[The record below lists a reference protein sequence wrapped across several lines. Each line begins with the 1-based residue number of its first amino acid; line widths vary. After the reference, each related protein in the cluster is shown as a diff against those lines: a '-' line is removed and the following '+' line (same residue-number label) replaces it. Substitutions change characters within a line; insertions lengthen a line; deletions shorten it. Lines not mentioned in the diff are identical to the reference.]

1 MNVVEMRGILK
12 RFGPVTANAGVDFD
26 LAEGE
31 VHALLGENGAGKSTL
46 MKILYGLYTPDAGE
60 IRVEGQAVRFASPA
74 DALAHGI
81 GMVSQHFS
89 LVPTFTVA
97 ENIALGYT
105 SGVRF
110 DERAAAA
117 SVRAT
122 AARFQL
128 SIDPATQ
135 VRHLSVGE
143 QQRVEIL
150 KALHRECRALILD
163 EPTAVLTPQETEAL
177 FEAIRRL
184 VGQGLS
190 VVFISHK
197 LDEVLA
203 VSDRVTV
210 LRDGRVVGETSTRE
224 ASRASLARL
233 MVGREVLGVSREVA
247 PRGGAPL
254 LRLEDVHALD
264 DRRLPALRGLTL
276 AVHAG
281 EIVGVAGVAGN
292 GQRELTEALC
302 GLRHPS
308 RGRIFVGNDPVD
320 VTRAT
325 PAGLA
330 ARGVGRIPEDR
341 LSAVVV
347 DLTVADNL
355 ALEHLNEFTRRIS
368 PLPSWFPTGEGL
380 GVRVLDRDRM
390 RRAAEALIAEYGI
403 KAAPGD
409 RARTLSGGNMQK
421 LILAR
426 VLSRNPSVVI
436 AAEPTRGLDVGATEY
451 VRGKLLEARD
461 RGAAVLLISEDL
473 DEVLTLSDRIAVIY
487 EGRLTGVLSASEAD
501 PERLGLMMAG
511 GVGRRL

>member
-1 MNVVEMRGILK
+1 MNVIEMRGIVK
-12 RFGPVTANAGVDFD
+12 RFGAVMANAGIDFD

-60 IRVEGQAVRFASPA
+60 IRARRHVVHFASPA

-81 GMVSQHFS
+81 GFVSQHFS

-105 SGVRF
+105 PGVRF

-117 SVRAT
+117 AVSGT

-128 SIDPATQ
+128 IVDPASQ

-150 KALHRECRALILD
+150 KALHRECRVLILD
-163 EPTAVLTPQETEAL
+163 EPTAVLTPQESEAL
-177 FEAIRRL
+177 FAAIRRL
-184 VGQGLS
+184 VDQGLS

-203 VSDRVTV
+203 VSDRVTI
-210 LRDGRVVGETSTRE
+210 LRDGRVVGETATRE
-224 ASRASLARL
+224 ASHASLARL
-233 MVGREVLGVSREVA
+233 MVGRERETTPYVRDTTPYVTFGVSRD
-247 PRGGAPL
+247 GGGMAGPPL

-276 AVHAG
+276 TVGGG

-292 GQRELTEALC
+292 GQRELGEVLS
-302 GLRHPS
+302 GLRHPI
-308 RGRIFVGNDPVD
+308 RGRVFVGNDEI
-320 VTRAT
+320 TRAP
-325 PAGLA
+325 PAEVA

-341 LSAVVV
+341 LAAVVA
-347 DLTVADNL
+347 DLTVAENL
-355 ALEHLNEFTRRIS
+355 ALEHLGEFVQWS
-368 PLPSWFPTGEGL
+368 G
-380 GVRVLDRDRM
+380 LDRRKM
-390 RRAAEALIAEYGI
+390 RRQAEALIAEYGI
-403 KAAPGD
+403 KAMPGH

-426 VLSRNPSVVI
+426 VLSRHPRLIVAS
-436 AAEPTRGLDVGATEY
+436 EPTRGLDVAATDY
-451 VRGKLLEARD
+451 VRDKLLEACG
-461 RGAAVLLISEDL
+461 RGAGVLLISEDL
-473 DEVLTLSDRIAVIY
+473 DEVLALSDRIAVLY
-487 EGRLTGVLSASEAD
+487 EGRLTGMLNAGEAD

-511 GVGRRL
+511 QGVTVDAAV

>member
-1 MNVVEMRGILK
+1 MNVVEMRGIAK
-12 RFGPVTANAGVDFD
+12 RFGPVTANAGIDFD
-26 LAEGE
+26 LSEGE

-46 MKILYGLYTPDAGE
+46 MKILYGLYTADAGE
-60 IRVEGQAVRFASPA
+60 IRVRGQVVRFSSPA

-81 GMVSQHFS
+81 GLVSQHFS

-105 SGVRF
+105 AGLRF
-110 DERAAAA
+110 DERAVAA
-117 SVRAT
+117 SVSAT
-122 AARFQL
+122 AARFQM
-128 SIDPATQ
+128 SIDPAVQ
-135 VRHLSVGE
+135 VRYLSVGE

-150 KALHRECRALILD
+150 KALHRECRVLILD
-163 EPTAVLTPQETEAL
+163 EPTAVLTPQEAEAL
-177 FEAIRRL
+177 FAAIRRL

-197 LDEVLA
+197 LDEVFA

-210 LRDGRVVGETSTRE
+210 LRDGRVVGETPTRN
-224 ASRASLARL
+224 ASHASLARL
-233 MVGREVLGVSREVA
+233 MVGRETAGVSREGEA
-247 PRGGAPL
+247 AAGAPL

-276 AVHAG
+276 AVGAG

-292 GQRELTEALC
+292 GQRELTEVLC

-308 RGRIFVGNDPVD
+308 RGRVFVGNDPVD
-320 VTRAT
+320 LTRVT
-325 PAGLA
+325 PAEVA

-341 LSAVVV
+341 LSAVVA

-355 ALEHLNEFTRRIS
+355 ALEHLGEFTHQGR
-368 PLPSWFPTGEGL
+368 
-380 GVRVLDRDRM
+380 LDRNRM
-390 RRAAEALIAEYGI
+390 RQVAEALISEYGI

-426 VLSRNPSVVI
+426 VLSRNPRVVI
-436 AAEPTRGLDVGATEY
+436 AAGPTRGLDVGATEY

-473 DEVLTLSDRIAVIY
+473 DEVLALSDRIAVIY

-511 GVGRRL
+511 QGR

>member
-1 MNVVEMRGILK
+1 MNVVEMRGIAK
-12 RFGPVTANAGVDFD
+12 RFGPVTANAAIDFD

-46 MKILYGLYTPDAGE
+46 MRILYGLYTADAGE
-60 IRVEGQAVRFASPA
+60 IRVRGQVVRFTSPA

-81 GMVSQHFS
+81 GLVSQHFS

-105 SGVRF
+105 AGFRF
-110 DERAAAA
+110 DERAATA
-117 SVRAT
+117 SVSAT
-122 AARFQL
+122 AARFQI
-128 SIDPATQ
+128 SIDPAVQ
-135 VRHLSVGE
+135 VRYLSVGE

-150 KALHRECRALILD
+150 KALHRECRVLILD
-163 EPTAVLTPQETEAL
+163 EPTAVLTPQEAEAL
-177 FEAIRRL
+177 FAAIRRL
-184 VGQGLS
+184 VEQGLS

-197 LDEVLA
+197 LDEVFA

-210 LRDGRVVGETSTRE
+210 LRDGRVVGETLTHD
-224 ASRASLARL
+224 AGHASLARL
-233 MVGREVLGVSREVA
+233 MVGREMAGVSREGVA
-247 PRGGAPL
+247 AAGAPL
-254 LRLEDVHALD
+254 LRLVDVHALD

-276 AVHAG
+276 AVGAG

-292 GQRELTEALC
+292 GQLALAEVLC

-308 RGRIFVGNDPVD
+308 RGRVFVGNDPVD

-325 PAGLA
+325 PAEVA

-341 LSAVVV
+341 LSAVVA

-355 ALEHLNEFTRRIS
+355 ALEHLGEFTRRIS
-368 PLPSWFPTGEGL
+368 PLPSWVRTGEGL

-390 RRAAEALIAEYGI
+390 RQAAEALISEYGI

-426 VLSRNPSVVI
+426 ALSRNPRVVI

-461 RGAAVLLISEDL
+461 RGSAVLLISEDL
-473 DEVLTLSDRIAVIY
+473 DEVLALSDRIAVIY

-511 GVGRRL
+511 QGR

>member
-1 MNVVEMRGILK
+1 MNVIEMRGIAK
-12 RFGPVTANAGVDFD
+12 RFGPGTANAGIDFD

-46 MKILYGLYTPDAGE
+46 MKILYGLYTADAGE
-60 IRVEGQAVRFASPA
+60 IRVHGQAVRFSSPA

-81 GMVSQHFS
+81 GLVSQHFS

-105 SGVRF
+105 PGVRF
-110 DERAAAA
+110 DERAATA

-128 SIDPATQ
+128 SIDPAAQ

-150 KALHRECRALILD
+150 KALHRECQALILD
-163 EPTAVLTPQETEAL
+163 EPTAVLTPQEAEAL
-177 FEAIRRL
+177 SVVVRRL

-210 LRDGRVVGETSTRE
+210 LRDGRVVGETATRE
-224 ASRASLARL
+224 ASHASLARL
-233 MVGREVLGVSREVA
+233 MVGRETAGVSREGESA
-247 PRGGAPL
+247 SGAPL

-292 GQRELTEALC
+292 GQRELTEVLC

-308 RGRIFVGNDPVD
+308 RGRVFVGNDPVD

-325 PAGLA
+325 PAEMA

-341 LSAVVV
+341 LSAVVA

-355 ALEHLNEFTRRIS
+355 ALEHLSEFTRRIS
-368 PLPSWFPTGEGL
+368 PLPSRVRMGEEL
-380 GVRVLDRDRM
+380 GVRVLDRERM
-390 RRAAEALIAEYGI
+390 RRAAEALITEYGI

-409 RARTLSGGNMQK
+409 RVRTLSGGNMQK

-426 VLSRNPSVVI
+426 VLSRNPRVVI

-461 RGAAVLLISEDL
+461 RGAGVLLISEDL
-473 DEVLTLSDRIAVIY
+473 DEVLALADRIAVIY
-487 EGRLTGVLSASEAD
+487 EGRLIGVLSASEAD

-511 GVGRRL
+511 RGQ